1 MTFKHTGEKNLFYI
15 NAFLDRLPVF
25 APVTLTANDS
35 LLFGFIKGAIES
47 DTSWNLMMI
56 KSDTTITARYT
67 QILPSFVS
75 GFDGYIDDS
84 SKLLYYDGFTFEI
97 NKNEWSQII
106 HSSGIENYIAKD
118 SLLYTGCLHCPR
130 YTAYYN
136 SKLIISSKLDA
147 DFLFRLDGF
156 LQREIIDELFEKKS
170 KPRILFENKSKMS
183 K

>member
-1 MTFKHTGEKNLFYI
+1 MKQLIIVISIIVLSNCTNSKNDFKHTGEKNLFYI

-47 DTSWNLMMI
+47 DTSWNLMII

-84 SKLLYYDGFTFEI
+84 
-97 NKNEWSQII
+97 
-106 HSSGIENYIAKD
+106 
-118 SLLYTGCLHCPR
+118 
-130 YTAYYN
+130 
-136 SKLIISSKLDA
+136 
-147 DFLFRLDGF
+147 
-156 LQREIIDELFEKKS
+156 
-170 KPRILFENKSKMS
+170 
-183 K
+183 